1 TKAWAL
7 AHLLATGMLA
17 HLVLFGS
24 FLLWAVALYR
34 VSRQR
39 DRAEGVVY
47 APGKAPATVITVA
60 LGVAAW
66 AVFAFGLH
74 GLLIGIK
81 PFG

>member
-1 TKAWAL
+1 VT
-7 AHLLATGMLA
+7 
-17 HLVLFGS
+17 
-24 FLLWAVALYR
+24 
-34 VSRQR
+34 
-39 DRAEGVVY
+39 VV
-47 APGKAPATVITVA
+47 